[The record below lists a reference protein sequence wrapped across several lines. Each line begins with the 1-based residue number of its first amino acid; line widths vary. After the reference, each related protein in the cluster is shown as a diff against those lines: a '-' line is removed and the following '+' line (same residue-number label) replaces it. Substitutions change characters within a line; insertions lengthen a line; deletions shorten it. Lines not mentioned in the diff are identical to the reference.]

1 MRVGIGF
8 DTHRFT
14 FGRSL
19 VLAGIKVPFS
29 LGLAGHSDADVVTHA
44 LIDALLGSVAAG
56 DIGAHFPD
64 SDERYRDIASLKL
77 LAETVKIVGSKG
89 YRIVN
94 IDIMVLLEEPKIAE
108 FRVEMRQSLANV
120 LEIDISQI
128 SIKATTTE
136 GLGFTGRGEGIAAQA
151 VVMVKESNQ
160 SIGK

>member
-14 FGRSL
+14 FGRPL
-19 VLAGIKVPFS
+19 VLAGVKIPFS

-56 DIGAHFPD
+56 DIGARFPD
-64 SDERYRDIASLKL
+64 SDERYKDISSLKL

-94 IDIMVLLEEPKIAE
+94 IDIMALLEEPRLAE
-108 FRVEMRQSLANV
+108 YREEMRQSLADTLRIEV
-120 LEIDISQI
+120 SQI

-136 GLGFTGRGEGIAAQA
+136 GLGFTGRGEGIAAQ
-151 VVMVKESNQ
+151 
-160 SIGK
+160 SIVLVEDQYN